1 MPELAT
7 RLSDVGQSKASD
19 ADSERYM
26 LFAAVVS
33 FLHSLGEL
41 QPIILVLDDLQWAD
55 RGSLQLLRHLASSEQ
70 AKRVLIVGTYRDT
83 ELSSSG
89 ALVETLGGL
98 RRLNMATSRIQLSG
112 LDEDGVVSL
121 MEALAGHALDPA
133 ALRLARAVSL
143 ETDGNPFFVV
153 EVLRHLA
160 ETGVIYQELSGRWS
174 AQSSLDVG
182 SLPESLREVIRARLA
197 RMGEAADRAIS
208 LASVIGL
215 DFELDVLR
223 EATRVPEDTLLD
235 LLDVATAAALVR
247 EHPEGNSK
255 YSFTH
260 PLVQHLVYEGLGPA
274 RRARFHRIVGQAI
287 EALYG
292 DRSADRAGALARHW
306 LNATKVVDLA
316 KAIDYSRQAGDV
328 ALSALAPDDALAYY
342 LQALDLL
349 MRLDHPDPQQEL
361 DLKIGLGTAQ
371 RQTGDASF
379 RETLIGVARM
389 AESVGDTPRLVRA
402 ALAND
407 RGTFSTVGQLDEEK
421 VAILEHAIKRTPARD
436 LDRASLLALLCSEL
450 TIGSPLERRMELAD
464 EAISIAEYHGD
475 PAVIVS
481 VLNHVQI
488 PLGVPPLLQPS
499 LDRTARSLELAQR
512 VGDPVLLRVAVSA
525 RRYSAGCNGD
535 IAEMDRC
542 FELSRPLVEQLD
554 QPFMV
559 WVESLQR
566 ATRALIAG
574 DADAAETFAN
584 EAFGV
589 GIESGQPDAPII
601 FGAQTLMVNWWR
613 GTIGDMVPL
622 IESAVA
628 DHPGLPFFAGVL
640 ALAHAEG
647 ERPEQ
652 ARKILDRFGHNGYRL
667 PMDVT
672 WLTGTVA
679 FAEAAAQA
687 QDAVAASAL
696 LEQLRPFADQW
707 HYSDIAAAGPVA
719 RTVGDLATVLR
730 EYDQAEAG
738 FAQALA
744 SSEAAEAWYYVAR
757 TALSWGSMLS
767 RRRRPGDIAWR

>member
-1 MPELAT
+1 
-7 RLSDVGQSKASD
+7 
-19 ADSERYM
+19 M

-41 QPIILVLDDLQWAD
+41 HPIVLVLDDLQWAD
-55 RGSLQLLRHLASSEQ
+55 RGSLQLLRHLAGSEQ

-121 MEALAGHALDPA
+121 METLAGHALDPA

-174 AQSSLDVG
+174 AQSSLDAG
-182 SLPESLREVIRARLA
+182 SLPESVREVIRARLA
-197 RMGEAADRAIS
+197 RMGEEAERAIS

-247 EHPEGNSK
+247 EHPEGKSK

-260 PLVQHLVYEGLGPA
+260 PLVQHLVYEGLGPP
-274 RRARFHRIVGQAI
+274 RQARFHRIVGQAI

-292 DRSADRAGALARHW
+292 DRSADRVGASARHW

-349 MRLDHPDPQQEL
+349 KRLDHPDPQREL

-371 RQTGDASF
+371 RQTGNASF

-407 RGTFSTVGQLDEEK
+407 RGAFSTVGQLDEEK
-421 VAILEHAIKRTPARD
+421 VAILEHAIEQIAARD

-464 EAISIAEYHGD
+464 EAIAIAEYHGD

-512 VGDPVLLRVAVSA
+512 VGDPVLLRAASVP
-525 RRYSAGCNGD
+525 G
-535 IAEMDRC
+535 
-542 FELSRPLVEQLD
+542 
-554 QPFMV
+554 
-559 WVESLQR
+559 
-566 ATRALIAG
+566 AT
-574 DADAAETFAN
+574 
-584 EAFGV
+584 
-589 GIESGQPDAPII
+589 
-601 FGAQTLMVNWWR
+601 
-613 GTIGDMVPL
+613 
-622 IESAVA
+622 
-628 DHPGLPFFAGVL
+628 
-640 ALAHAEG
+640 ALAA
-647 ERPEQ
+647 
-652 ARKILDRFGHNGYRL
+652 
-667 PMDVT
+667 
-672 WLTGTVA
+672 TGT
-679 FAEAAAQA
+679 
-687 QDAVAASAL
+687 
-696 LEQLRPFADQW
+696 
-707 HYSDIAAAGPVA
+707 
-719 RTVGDLATVLR
+719 
-730 EYDQAEAG
+730 
-738 FAQALA
+738 
-744 SSEAAEAWYYVAR
+744 
-757 TALSWGSMLS
+757 S
-767 RRRRPGDIAWR
+767 RRWTVVLN